1 VWVSSRR
8 MSRADSPLH
17 GRMIFN
23 VGARRSGTLWLQRI
37 VTAHPQVASVPSETH
52 LFSHGIAP
60 LFDLFQHSLR
70 SSTTTGR
77 VYVERSAALDGA
89 RDLCD
94 AVFAGFVE
102 EETPRLAERTP
113 LHVLHLDL
121 ISEIYPDARIVHIVR
136 DGRDVARSI
145 AAQRWGPGEIREA
158 ASEWRTSIRSAREA
172 GLPASS
178 YREVRYE
185 ALLEDPAQMI
195 RGLYAWLELPVDDQ
209 IVRTATAEARAPAN
223 LGSDPSGIGADK
235 WRDAYTASEL
245 EAFEE
250 VAGDLLDVLGYARA
264 APATPG
270 KRRTGDPTP
279 IARLSSAVRRGAR
292 RPRRRRGKSA
302 GYHQPL
308 VDEVIGALRR
318 SDLARLEAL
327 TADNALVRVVSRA
340 GDRSSRG
347 ASGLTLLSEHLSGAP
362 LEGRQAR
369 GEAFPGSPYA
379 GVVLTFEGTAGSAH
393 LVVFLRIRA
402 RRLAELIL
410 YELSDT

>member
-1 VWVSSRR
+1 VRVSSRR
-8 MSRADSPLH
+8 MSRADSPFH

-37 VTAHPQVASVPSETH
+37 VTAHPMVASVPSETH

-94 AVFAGFVE
+94 AVFAGFLE

-145 AAQRWGPGEIREA
+145 ASQRWGPVGIREA
-158 ASEWRTSIRSAREA
+158 ASEWRTSVRSAREA
-172 GLPASS
+172 GMSS
-178 YREVRYE
+178 NRYREVRYE
-185 ALLEDPAQMI
+185 ALLEDPAPII
-195 RGLYAWLELPVDDQ
+195 RDLYAWLELPVDDQ
-209 IVRTATAEARAPAN
+209 IIRTATAEARAPVN
-223 LGSDPSGIGADK
+223 LGSDPSGIGAAK

-250 VAGDLLDVLGYARA
+250 VAGDLLDDLGYPRI
-264 APATPG
+264 APGTPG
-270 KRRTGDPTP
+270 KRRTADSRPTG
-279 IARLSSAVRRGAR
+279 RLSSALRRGAR
-292 RPRRRRGKSA
+292 LPRRRRRESA
-302 GYHQPL
+302 YEQPF

-318 SDLARLEAL
+318 SDLDRLERLMAV
-327 TADNALVRVVSRA
+327 NALVRVVSPG
-340 GDRSSRG
+340 GDRYGRG
-347 ASGLTLLSEHLSGAP
+347 ASGLTLLSERLSGAP
-362 LEGRQAR
+362 LEGRQVR

-379 GVVLTFEGTAGSAH
+379 GVVLTFEGTAGRSH
-393 LVVFLRIRA
+393 VVVFMRTRDA
-402 RRLAELIL
+402 RLAELII